1 MTPLNFVSKLSLID
15 QEFKHAANEVY
26 KEWADDP
33 PVPVCILVGAMG
45 DVIRDELH
53 RFDDKLLSRIFELIE
68 DALVQGDDH
77 TKDAVATCLLEN
89 LQNYASGGTFDF
101 GKVSR
106 FLGNKSRCFCKAWDK
121 FSGIYTTGL

>member
-1 MTPLNFVSKLSLID
+1 MTLSIFVSQLSTLD
-15 QEFKHAANEVY
+15 QVFKNTANEIY
-26 KEWADDP
+26 KEWVDDP

-53 RFDDKLLSRIFELIE
+53 RFDDNLLSQIFKLVE
-68 DALVQGDDH
+68 DALVQGDDQ

-101 GKVSR
+101 GKISR
-106 FLGNKSRCFCKAWDK
+106 FLGNESRSFCKAWDR
-121 FSGIYTTGL
+121 FTGVDTTDL